1 MARPEK
7 GFQFFRRRGIMG
19 LPHKGTETRCR
30 PRLYLTTGFQLIPA
44 RGRKPINDPVFASQA
59 VISTYPR
66 KGTETSAISLDGE
79 WMPISTYPRKGTE
92 TGRVLHRIHST
103 GFQLI
108 PARGRKLYSFSFFT
122 CIIYFNS
129 SPQGDGNAAD
139 FLLKPNIII
148 STYPRKGT
156 ETVTVVVFLR
166 HIFDFNLSPQGDGN
180 SILSTVVS
188 PIHIFQLIPARG
200 RKRLM
205 LASIVRSITFQLIPA
220 RGQKTPHQKWCGVF
234 LLRALTFRFPWAIPL

>member
-44 RGRKPINDPVFASQA
+44 RGRKPINEPVFASQA

-92 TGRVLHRIHST
+92 TCYGHCTRNRVRR
-103 GFQLI
+103 FQLI
-108 PARGRKLYSFSFFT
+108 PARGRKLNGDNLRRNLTKFQLIPARGRKHKEDDSGFYFAELFQLIPARGRKHHWISKFSNMVAA
-122 CIIYFNS
+122 YFNL
-129 SPQGDGNAAD
+129 SPQGDGNFIQSD
-139 FLLKPNIII
+139 LDRTIYI

-156 ETVTVVVFLR
+156 ET
-166 HIFDFNLSPQGDGN
+166 DQ
-180 SILSTVVS
+180 
-188 PIHIFQLIPARG
+188 
-200 RKRLM
+200 
-205 LASIVRSITFQLIPA
+205 
-220 RGQKTPHQKWCGVF
+220 
-234 LLRALTFRFPWAIPL
+234 

>member
-30 PRLYLTTGFQLIPA
+30 PRIYLTTGFQLIPA
-44 RGRKPINDPVFASQA
+44 RGRKPINEPVFASQA

-92 TGRVLHRIHST
+92 TCYGHCTRNRVRR
-103 GFQLI
+103 FQLI
-108 PARGRKLYSFSFFT
+108 PARGRKL
-122 CIIYFNS
+122 N
-129 SPQGDGNAAD
+129 GDN
-139 FLLKPNIII
+139 
-148 STYPRKGT
+148 
-156 ETVTVVVFLR
+156 LR
-166 HIFDFNLSPQGDGN
+166 RNL
-180 SILSTVVS
+180 TK
-188 PIHIFQLIPARG
+188 FQLIPARG
-200 RKRLM
+200 RKHKEDDSGFYFAELFQLIPARGRKLELEVSFRLD
-205 LASIVRSITFQLIPA
+205 LQQFQLIPA